1 MLAAAN
7 HWPLHNSM
15 YLSLWKSVTVE
26 GVILF
31 GGESLRR
38 SRWWGD
44 ASIRQACQQQVVPM
58 SSLLQVPAP
67 YSLPHYVLLL
77 YSLLWMCHHGPP
89 AQKLSRRLRVEH
101 KCKECGEKCTCTGD
115 LKQHTDVERETKWV
129 TSCHLLYSAMAWD
142 VLWAVM
148 CHLLQRFLDDWELGH
163 SGPAGRCRS
172 SST

>member
-67 YSLPHYVLLL
+67 TPSLTMSCSSIACFGCATMDHLPK
-77 YSLLWMCHHGPP
+77 
-89 AQKLSRRLRVEH
+89 KLSRRLRVEH
-101 KCKECGEKCTCTGD
+101 KWNECGEKCTCTGD

-148 CHLLQRFLDDWELGH
+148 GHLLQRFLDDWELGH